1 MYKNYPTLV
10 VAFSVYKMPEKN
22 NEALKSHSWQQ
33 LFLFI
38 PYGVCDLIMIDL
50 VYFPKSERQQLSIPL
65 KSQPKRKFVLKAFN
79 DPLDAS
85 KMRRAVSN
93 FYLM

>member
-1 MYKNYPTLV
+1 
-10 VAFSVYKMPEKN
+10 
-22 NEALKSHSWQQ
+22 
-33 LFLFI
+33 
-38 PYGVCDLIMIDL
+38 MIDL